1 MESIIIIMV
10 IMFFIFVSIVGY
22 LFSRYKTCPPD
33 KILVVYGET
42 GNSEHQICL
51 HGGGRFIMPILQ
63 QYQYI
68 DIVIHSINIQLEN
81 INDRNKEKFTISA
94 IFNASISTDINILS
108 KGMKNFNIVRQS
120 SIEIE
125 NKIKEIITK
134 QFELIIKRTS
144 LNEKDINMEK
154 LIEDTY
160 SETEEELKKIGF
172 HLINVNIYNID

>member
-1 MESIIIIMV
+1 MTFALIISFTILIIISM
-10 IMFFIFVSIVGY
+10 MCGY

-42 GNSEHQICL
+42 GNSEHQICI
-51 HGGGRFIMPILQ
+51 HSGGRFILPIIQ
-63 QYQYI
+63 QDQYI

-94 IFNASISTDINILS
+94 IFNVSVSIDMDILS
-108 KGMKNFNIVRQS
+108 KGMKNFNIVGQN

-125 NKIKEIITK
+125 NKIKETITK

-172 HLINVNIYNID
+172 HLVNVNIYNID

>member
-1 MESIIIIMV
+1 MALILFFIIILVMLT
-10 IMFFIFVSIVGY
+10 MYGY
-22 LFSRYKTCPPD
+22 MFSRYKTCPPD
-33 KILVVYGET
+33 KILVIYGEL
-42 GNSEHQICL
+42 GNSKNQKCL
-51 HGGGRFIMPILQ
+51 HGGGQWVVPFVQ
-63 QYQYI
+63 NYQYI

-94 IFNASISTDINILS
+94 IFNASISTDMDILS
-108 KGMKNFNIVRQS
+108 KGMKNFNIVGQS

-125 NKIKEIITK
+125 NKIRETITK

-144 LNEKDINMEK
+144 LNEKDINIEK